1 MGVTEAGLA
10 LDIPKSSAHALMS
23 SLASIGLLQRGQMGR
38 YRLGW
43 RISSLNRL
51 LMTTT
56 QFREISREAMERL
69 HGRFRDT
76 VHLGVLDGP
85 DVVFLEIVR
94 SAHSVPVP
102 GADTGERK
110 PAARISLGKALLAC
124 RPWEEVQAFYRPHK
138 SASRITSAWSGDID
152 ELERELAII
161 RMQGYALYS
170 SSDFFAVGAPIWDYS
185 GEVVAALSM
194 SVPASRFEFHQ
205 QRYVG
210 AVIESELD
218 IRSAR
223 RGKII
228 EPSLARTVQIA
239 GLRTDRAGPCPLRLT
254 AALNR
259 PACHLSYVDYGR
271 CSA

>member
-1 MGVTEAGLA
+1 MLLTLAKSGEILSLFTRTHPEWGVTEAGLA

-210 AVIESELD
+210 AVIESSNWISDQLGAAKSSSHRWRELC
-218 IRSAR
+218 
-223 RGKII
+223 K
-228 EPSLARTVQIA
+228 SLGCGQTGQD
-239 GLRTDRAGPCPLRLT
+239 L
-254 AALNR
+254 AL
-259 PACHLSYVDYGR
+259 SG
-271 CSA
+271 